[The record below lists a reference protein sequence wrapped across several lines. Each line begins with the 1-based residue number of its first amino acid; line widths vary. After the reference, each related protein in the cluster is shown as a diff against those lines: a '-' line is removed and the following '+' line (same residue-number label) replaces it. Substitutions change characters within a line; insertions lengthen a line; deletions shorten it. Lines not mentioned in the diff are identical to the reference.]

1 MTHPDVLQTL
11 ATWTPYL
18 AEGFLWNIAVSLAA
32 MAIGTP
38 LGLALA
44 SARQS
49 GRRYGRRAAA
59 TLTTAARNV
68 PTFVM
73 LFYLALLLPPEITIA
88 QTTVPFPAWLKA
100 SLALGIAV
108 AGFVS
113 DTGRVALGHWR
124 RGEHAE
130 ALLFL
135 PAWTTY
141 FIIIVMASS
150 TASVIGVPE
159 IVQRANTVIGAT
171 GQRELMIWIYLY
183 AMLWF
188 LVFCGLASTVMRAF
202 RKRLENRSR
211 HQAPAGRA
219 VEDLDQ

>member
-1 MTHPDVLQTL
+1 MTQADVLQTL
-11 ATWTPYL
+11 VTWTPYL
-18 AEGFLWNIAVSLAA
+18 AEGFLWNVAVSIAA

-38 LGLALA
+38 AGLVLA
-44 SARQS
+44 GGRQS
-49 GRRYGRRAAA
+49 RHRYRQRAA
-59 TLTTAARNV
+59 TLLTTAARNA

-73 LFYLALLLPPEITIA
+73 LFYLALVLPPEV
-88 QTTVPFPAWLKA
+88 TVGQATVVFPGWLKA
-100 SLALGIAV
+100 SLALAIAV

-113 DTGRVALGHWR
+113 DTGQVALGHWR

-130 ALLFL
+130 ALLFI

-159 IVQRANTVIGAT
+159 IVHRANTIIGAT
-171 GQRELMIWIYLY
+171 GQRELMVWVYLY

-188 LVFCGLASTVMRAF
+188 LVFCGLASLIMRAI
-202 RKRLENRSR
+202 RKRLENRSHR
-211 HQAPAGRA
+211 HAQAGQM